1 MQASE
6 TVVHPA
12 VSPENRAFWEA
23 AAQGRL
29 LIRHC
34 ETCGENH
41 FYPRAQCPF
50 CRSLDTSWR
59 EATGTGVIYS
69 YTVMRKVAVPFAIA
83 YVELSEGPMMFTNIV
98 DCEFDALRIG
108 QEVVVTFKAAE
119 DGLTLPVFKPV

>member
-41 FYPRAQCPF
+41 FYPRAQCRF